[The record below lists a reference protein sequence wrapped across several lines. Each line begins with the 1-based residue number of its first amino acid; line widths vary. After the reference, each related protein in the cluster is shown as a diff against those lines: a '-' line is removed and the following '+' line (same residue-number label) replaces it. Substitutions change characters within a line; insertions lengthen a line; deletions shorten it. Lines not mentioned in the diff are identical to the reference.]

1 MANEEFDYKNIQ
13 VSVKLN
19 KNVENI
25 KKILDKFPDLIM
37 REIKIANNPKHGAVF
52 FYINKMVNINIMEE
66 VVIKKLISRNEY
78 SPYDISNPEYFKYIL
93 GINDK
98 DILSSMD
105 KIINKILDGKVVLF
119 IDEIDKAIVIDL
131 KNIPSRNIE
140 EPVVETVIRG
150 PREGFTENI
159 STDIVLIREKI
170 KSPNLKI
177 EQFILGRE
185 TKTDVAIM
193 YLSNI
198 VNIKI
203 VNELKERINQI
214 DVDALFVTNTIK
226 EYIEDDPITKF
237 PTIFSTERPD
247 VIVAKLLGGRIAIF
261 ANGTPV
267 VLTVPAI
274 FTEFLIS
281 TEDFYVSYIYAT
293 FNRYI
298 RYLGFAFS
306 ILLPGLFVAIITFHQ
321 EVIPTSLLISLIKAR
336 SAVPYSSLFESFLM
350 LTVYELVREAGVR
363 MPRAVGQAISTVGA
377 LILGQ
382 AAVQAGLAST
392 AMVIVIATTSIAA
405 FTIPSTNMYTA
416 TILPRFIFLFL
427 GGSLGLLGLITGVI
441 IFLLKLISIRSF
453 GVPYM
458 EPLAPFVKSEFGDL
472 IMRRPI
478 WSKTKRSSIITGKKS
493 KKRKSF
499 NPIEKKFKEKNRE

>member
-1 MANEEFDYKNIQ
+1 MENDVFQYKNIQ
-13 VSVKLN
+13 VSASLSIN
-19 KNVENI
+19 IENI

-37 REIKIANNPKHGAVF
+37 REIKISNNPKHGAVL
-52 FYINKMVNINIMEE
+52 FYINKMIDQNLMEE
-66 VVIKKLISRNEY
+66 AVIKKLISKNEY

-105 KIINKILDGKVVLF
+105 KIIYAILCGKMVLF
-119 IDEIDKAIVIDL
+119 IDEIDKAMIINL
-131 KNIPSRNIE
+131 KNIPGRSIE
-140 EPVVETVIRG
+140 EPNVETVLRG

-159 STDIVLIREKI
+159 STNIVLIREKI
-170 KSPNLKI
+170 KNPNLKI

-203 VNELKERINQI
+203 LNELKERINQI
-214 DVDALFVTNTIK
+214 DVDALFITNTIK

-261 ANGTPV
+261 ADGTPV
-267 VLTVPAI
+267 ILTVPAI

-281 TEDFYVSYIYAT
+281 TEDFYINYIYAT

-298 RYLGFAFS
+298 RYLAFAFS

-321 EVIPTSLLISLIKAR
+321 EVIPTSLLISFIKAR
-336 SAVPYSSLFESFLM
+336 SAVPYSSLLECFVM

-377 LILGQ
+377 LVLGQ

-392 AMVIVIATTSIAA
+392 AMVIIIATTSIAA
-405 FTIPSTNMYTA
+405 FIIPSTDMYTS
-416 TILPRFIFLFL
+416 TILPRFVFLFL
-427 GGSLGLLGLITGVI
+427 GGSLGLLGLITGAI

-458 EPLAPFVKSEFGDL
+458 EPLAPFIKSEFGDL

-499 NPIEKKFKEKNRE
+499 NFIEKKFKEKNKE